1 MNPAKQSQRSSMS
14 PAAFTLIELLVVI
27 AIIAILAA
35 MLLPALAAAKEK
47 AQRSICINNQKQIML
62 ATRLYTDENS
72 DRLPFCNALAFDAQG
87 PGWLYSGPGAM
98 NQAGYVTN
106 GLVWNYLKNTNTYW
120 CPLDRDP
127 RTYSSAPALRPQLC
141 SSYCMNVAVEGN
153 AALGYGSYKTTRF
166 QGDAIL
172 YWEADE
178 KGGYGTWNDGC
189 NIATD
194 GLTMRHAKGGTIT
207 CFDSHVE
214 YMEQK
219 AFNDEAANKPGRL
232 WCNPGTPNGI

>member
-1 MNPAKQSQRSSMS
+1 MAIE
-14 PAAFTLIELLVVI
+14 AFTLIELLVVI

-47 AQRSICINNQKQIML
+47 AQRTICLNNQKQIML
-62 ATRLYTDENS
+62 ATRLYTDEYR
-72 DRLPFCNALAFDAQG
+72 DLMPFCNALAFDGQG
-87 PGWLYSGPGAM
+87 PGWLYQGANM
-98 NQAGYVTN
+98 TQAGHVTN
-106 GLVWNYLKNTNTYW
+106 GLVWNYIRNTNSYW

-127 RTYSSAPALRPQLC
+127 RTYSSAPALRAQLC

-153 AALGYGSYKTTRF
+153 AKLAYGSYKTTQF
-166 QGDAIL
+166 KSDAVL

-189 NIATD
+189 NIPTD
-194 GLTMRHAKGGTIT
+194 GLTTRHAKGGTLT

-214 YMEQK
+214 YMKQS
-219 AFNDEAANKPGRL
+219 AFNLESANKPGRL
-232 WCNPGTPNGI
+232 WCNPGTANGM